1 MSRISN
7 MNLIQQL
14 SASSVTLGFSFISR
28 FLLTLALARY
38 LSSEELG
45 IYSWVIT
52 VFGFLGILTNF
63 GLDYFLIRKVPEY
76 KNSNTKLIG
85 SVIRHTQRIA
95 AINAVLL
102 ITIVF
107 TMSMILT
114 KFYAGASNYTGEL
127 MIISLALPLAAFSLI
142 FSTSLRGYDFALTA
156 QVIESIVQTGFL
168 LVAVFLMFYFYGDLI
183 PTEQRTISLA
193 VIFFVSWVV
202 SLGTASY
209 HYRKQIKL
217 PDIVVPTRDQL
228 RKWRAEQS
236 SIVFGVIGWSIL
248 GRSDIFL
255 LAFLVPPSQVGDYFL
270 CMRLAELLM
279 FFSTVSFYVWTGKIS
294 NLIQL
299 GELGQAQVIVT
310 KAAQLCFITTAAIT
324 LAALLYSYQILSFF
338 NETYAEN
345 ETLFRIAVCIFFLK
359 GASGLLRPLFY
370 LLKDQDFMAKYNW
383 IMGITFTILV
393 IIIVPTFG
401 SIGCVIAFGI
411 CEITFLIILALRM
424 QKKFNI
430 SILPF

>member
-1 MSRISN
+1 
-7 MNLIQQL
+7 MNLIHQL
-14 SASSVTLGFSFISR
+14 SSSSVILGFSFISR

-38 LSSEELG
+38 LSSDELG

-85 SVIRHTQRIA
+85 TVIHHTQRIA
-95 AINAVLL
+95 TINALLL
-102 ITIVF
+102 IAVVF
-107 TMSMILT
+107 TMSIILT
-114 KFYAGASNYTGEL
+114 KLYVGASNYTSEL

-168 LVAVFLMFYFYGDLI
+168 LVAVFLMFYFYEDLI
-183 PTEQRTISLA
+183 PAERRTISLA
-193 VIFFVSWVV
+193 VIFVVSWVV
-202 SLGTASY
+202 SCSAAFY

-217 PDIVVPTRDQL
+217 PDIVVITRDQL
-228 RKWRAEQS
+228 REWRAEQS

-255 LAFLVPPSQVGDYFL
+255 LAFLVPPSQVGAYFL

-279 FFSTVSFYVWTGKIS
+279 FFSTVSYYVWAGKLS

-299 GELGQAQVIVT
+299 GELGQAQLIIK
-310 KAAQLCFITTAAIT
+310 KAAQLCTVATAAIT
-324 LAALLYSYQILSFF
+324 LVTLFYSHRLLSFF
-338 NETYAEN
+338 NETYAES
-345 ETLFRIAVCIFFLK
+345 ESLFRIAVGIFFIK

-370 LLKDQDFMAKYNW
+370 LLKDQNFMAKYNW
-383 IMGITFTILV
+383 IMGIAFTILV
-393 IIIVPTFG
+393 IIVAPIFG
-401 SIGCVIAFGI
+401 TIGCVVLYGL
-411 CEITFLIILALRM
+411 CEITFIILLALRM

-430 SILPF
+430 SVLPF